1 MKNLKVV
8 TDRAY
13 MHRGFFDNEK
23 IVENTIK
30 AFKKA
35 NSNGHPYEFDVR
47 LTKDEK
53 VVVFHDDN
61 LKRLANT
68 NKKISDLTYDELKKI
83 KLLGLDTI
91 PLFEDVLKLDNKYGI
106 MIEIKHDDNNML
118 LVDKVLDL
126 LKDYK
131 GKYSI
136 ISFNRNTLKYIRSKN
151 KDIILGL
158 LIGLRKSKLIG
169 RFSNRIFL
177 NMFKPDFI
185 SINKREVNFKYVN
198 KFKKNNPVLIW
209 TIKNREDYNKYKNS
223 GTNLVLEN
231 INML

>member
-1 MKNLKVV
+1 MKDLSFILD
-8 TDRAY
+8 TMI
-13 MHRGFFDNEK
+13 MHRGFFDNDR

-35 NSNGHPYEFDVR
+35 NSNHHPYELDVR

-53 VVVFHDDN
+53 VVVFHDDS
-61 LKRLANT
+61 LKRLGSS
-68 NKKISDLTYDELKKI
+68 NKKISSLTYDELKEE
-83 KLLGLDTI
+83 KLLGIDSI

-106 MIEIKHDDNNML
+106 MIEIKNDDDNML

-126 LKDYK
+126 LKEYK
-131 GKYSI
+131 GKYCI
-136 ISFNRNTLKYIRSKN
+136 ISFNKNTLKYIRSKN

-158 LIGLRKSKLIG
+158 LIGFRKEKPLE
-169 RFSNRIFL
+169 RLSNKMFIKT
-177 NMFKPDFI
+177 FKPDFL
-185 SINKREVNFKYVN
+185 SVNKRDIDYKYI
-198 KFKKNNPVLIW
+198 KKYKKNNPVLIW
-209 TIKNREDYNKYKNS
+209 TIKNREDFNKYKNK

>member
-1 MKNLKVV
+1 MKNLDFI
-8 TDRAY
+8 TNTMI
-13 MHRGFFDNEK
+13 MHRGFFDNER

-35 NSNGHPYEFDVR
+35 NSNHHPYELDVR

-53 VVVFHDDN
+53 VVVIHDPD
-61 LKRLANT
+61 LKRLNGSS
-68 NKKISDLTYDELKKI
+68 KKISNMTYDEIKKH
-83 KLLGLDTI
+83 KLLNIDTV

-106 MIEIKHDDNNML
+106 MIEIKNDDNNML
-118 LVDKVLDL
+118 IVDKVLDL

-136 ISFNRNTLKYIRSKN
+136 ISFNKNTLKYIRSKN
-151 KDIILGL
+151 KDIVLGL
-158 LIGLRKSKLIG
+158 LLGLKKEKLVETI
-169 RFSNRIFL
+169 SNSFFVKT
-177 NMFKPDFI
+177 FKPDFI
-185 SINKREVNFKYVN
+185 SVSKRIIDSGYIK

-209 TIKNREDYNKYKNS
+209 TIKTREDFTKYKDK